1 MAVKLKHILEQLN
14 AMVTFNVDKSMTDD
28 DFIANV
34 DAINLLCNL
43 YDDLN
48 IDRTEVRR
56 NMDKLY
62 PQFSRRVYGKS
73 NIQQSLPLIKAL
85 YRYIYN
91 RGVDSKDRGPANRR
105 NTLTEMCCKVVKA
118 YNENP
123 IISSYDFLFALSYAT
138 RTRDYIGPEDYQEIK
153 DIIDSYLKDIDSVSI
168 EDKIL
173 RLKVY
178 DDSTCLIGPDNWDK
192 WEDIR
197 NSLLNIDVRNLD
209 DDIFVVWTEVARLT
223 PIKELKRRSL
233 HSNRMQVE
241 YLQTL
246 VSSEFEKERKSAAKR
261 KLIRDLKTLND
272 DIIGDIIPIGID
284 ADMSVATLHALET
297 IFYLRLQLAQVG
309 WEDNE
314 SIYNGLCRDR
324 FEQLAKA
331 LRKKYDTTSSINEKI
346 EILERLASLG
356 MTIDR
361 DDFSFALDDAENLKG
376 LSNLTYAQKLR
387 LNWLPDINSE
397 NESEIVAKL
406 LSEANTSFEM
416 ATLALIFDF
425 ITAEEREAVLDR
437 YFDLFDAALTVGNV
451 AELGKL
457 LTLAAYWNIDPTI
470 RPRLTEALTKAQTVN
485 GLTLPDRCV
494 NPAATEIYTRIDNI
508 TGKYEGVA

>member
-1 MAVKLKHILEQLN
+1 MTAKLKHIVEQLN

-43 YDDLN
+43 CDDLGL
-48 IDRTEVRR
+48 DRTEIRK
-56 NMDKLY
+56 NMDKIY
-62 PQFSRRVYGKS
+62 PQFSRRVYGKGD
-73 NIQQSLPLIKAL
+73 IQQSLPLIKAL

-91 RGVDSKDRGPANRR
+91 RGVDSKDRGPVNRR
-105 NTLTEMCCKVVKA
+105 NTLTEMCCKVVKS

-123 IISSYDFLFALSYAT
+123 IISSYDLLFALSYAT
-138 RTRDYIGPEDYQEIK
+138 RTRDYVGQEDYQEIEN
-153 DIIDSYLKDIDSVSI
+153 IIDGYLKDIDSVSI

-173 RLKVY
+173 RLKAY
-178 DDSTCLIGPDNWDK
+178 DESTCLIGSVNWEQ
-192 WEDIR
+192 WESIR

-209 DDIFVVWTEVARLT
+209 DDIFVVWTEVTRLT

-246 VSSEFEKERKSAAKR
+246 ASSGFENERKYAAKR
-261 KLIRDLKTLND
+261 KLARDLKTLND
-272 DIIGDIIPIGID
+272 DIIGDIIPIEID

-297 IFYLRLQLAQVG
+297 IFYLRLQLAQIG
-309 WEDNE
+309 WEE
-314 SIYNGLCRDR
+314 KEPIYNGLCRDR

-346 EILERLASLG
+346 EILERLASIGL
-356 MTIDR
+356 TIDSQ
-361 DDFSFALDDAENLKG
+361 DFSFALDEAENLKE
-376 LSNLTYAQKLR
+376 LPNLTHAQKFR

-406 LSEANTSFEM
+406 LPEANTSFEM
-416 ATLALIFDF
+416 ATLTLIFDF

-437 YFDLFDAALTVGNV
+437 YFDLLDAAFTVGNV

-485 GLTLPDRCV
+485 GLTLPERCV
-494 NPAATEIYTRIDNI
+494 NPIAAEIYTRIDNI

>member
-1 MAVKLKHILEQLN
+1 MSAKLKHIIEQLN

-34 DAINLLCNL
+34 DAINLLCNI

-48 IDRTEVRR
+48 IDRTKVRK
-56 NMDKLY
+56 NMDRLY

-91 RGVDSKDRGPANRR
+91 RGVDSKDREPIYRR
-105 NTLTEMCCKVVKA
+105 NILTEMCCKVVKA

-123 IISSYDFLFALSYAT
+123 IIPSYDFLFALSYAT
-138 RTRDYIGPEDYQEIK
+138 RTRNYVGQEDYQEIRN
-153 DIIDSYLKDIDSVSI
+153 IIDGYLKDIDSVSI

-173 RLKVY
+173 RLKAY
-178 DDSTCLIGPDNWDK
+178 DESTCLIGPDNWEK

-197 NSLLNIDVRNLD
+197 SSILNIDVPNLK
-209 DDIFVVWTEVARLT
+209 DDIFVTWTEVTRLT
-223 PIKELKRRSL
+223 PIKELKRRAL

-241 YLQTL
+241 YLQAL

-261 KLIRDLKTLND
+261 KLARDLKVLND
-272 DIIGDIIPIGID
+272 DIIGDIIRIEID

-309 WEDNE
+309 WEE
-314 SIYNGLCRDR
+314 KEPIYNSLCCNR

-331 LRKKYDTTSSINEKI
+331 LRKKYDTAFSINEKI
-346 EILERLASLG
+346 EILERLVSIGL
-356 MTIDR
+356 TIDSN
-361 DDFSFALDDAENLKG
+361 DFSFALDEAEKLNEIPNL
-376 LSNLTYAQKLR
+376 NYVQKLR
-387 LNWLPDINSE
+387 LDWLPDINSE

-406 LSEANTSFEM
+406 LPEANTSFEM

-470 RPRLTEALTKAQTVN
+470 RPRLTEAVTKAQAMD
-485 GLTLPDRCV
+485 GLSLVERRV
-494 NPAATEIYTRIDNI
+494 NPIAAEIYTRIDNI